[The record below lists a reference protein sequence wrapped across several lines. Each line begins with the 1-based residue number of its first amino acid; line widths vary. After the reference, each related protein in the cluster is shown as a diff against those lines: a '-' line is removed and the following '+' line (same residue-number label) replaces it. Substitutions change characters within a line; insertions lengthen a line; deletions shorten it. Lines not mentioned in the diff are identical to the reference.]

1 MKNDGACSANIYTR
15 RRSGGEKRR
24 RQQRKEGER
33 RGRPLQRQ
41 GVSGLRPL
49 AAWVWVGPG
58 RGDEEVEGERDRP
71 SHVWPRP
78 RPDGA
83 VPAACT
89 DPCTA
94 GASAAG
100 DPSTNQTNPA
110 PCMTYTRSA
119 ASQASDQR
127 PDGQRWQRVPEIR
140 NLMGF
145 YSIRARVWD
154 NFSTR
159 GSANGQKVRPVGFA
173 GMGLGT

>member
-1 MKNDGACSANIYTR
+1 
-15 RRSGGEKRR
+15 
-24 RQQRKEGER
+24 
-33 RGRPLQRQ
+33 
-41 GVSGLRPL
+41 VSGLRPL

-110 PCMTYTRSA
+110 PCMTYTFRGESGK
-119 ASQASDQR
+119 R
-127 PDGQRWQRVPEIR
+127 PATTGLMARDGNGYLKFEI
-140 NLMGF
+140 
-145 YSIRARVWD
+145 
-154 NFSTR
+154 
-159 GSANGQKVRPVGFA
+159 
-173 GMGLGT
+173 